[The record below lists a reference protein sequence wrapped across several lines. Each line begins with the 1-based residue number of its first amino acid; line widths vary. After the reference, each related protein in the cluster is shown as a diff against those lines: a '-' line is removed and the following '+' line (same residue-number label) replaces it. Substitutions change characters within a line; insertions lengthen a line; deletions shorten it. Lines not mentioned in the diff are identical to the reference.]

1 MKIRTIVYIM
11 MALFCVLLTGCNIDK
26 ETGYK
31 AGCFTS
37 RYMESETTFG
47 LKSDKDVFPINDVT
61 MDLYYGLYD
70 KAYEPYG
77 STYRHFEG
85 EEIFFAIY
93 ACDQSEELSI
103 INPMTFDDYKEIE
116 NHIYMKS
123 ISYEDAF
130 TEEYGYHIDKKGIH
144 YNHQETFTFP
154 AELFT
159 KDKGKVM
166 IKICSFNPNTDG
178 KTYETAVPP
187 STLELRYEMVDDE
200 TVRIIFD

>member
-31 AGCFTS
+31 AGCFKS
-37 RYMESETTFG
+37 RYMYSEAVFG
-47 LKSDKDVFPINDVT
+47 LKADKDVFPINDVT

-70 KAYEPYG
+70 KDNEPHG
-77 STYRHFEG
+77 STYRHSEG
-85 EEIFFAIY
+85 EEFFFAIY
-93 ACDQSEELSI
+93 VCDAKEELSI
-103 INPMTFDDYKEIE
+103 YYPMDFNDYQEIE
-116 NHIYMKS
+116 NHIYMKT

-130 TEEYGYHIDKKGIH
+130 SEEYGYHIDRKGIH

-154 AELFT
+154 AEVFT
-159 KDKGKVM
+159 ENKGKVM
-166 IKICSFNPNTDG
+166 IKICSFNPSEED
-178 KTYETAVPP
+178 KTFGTASPP
-187 STLELRYEMVDDE
+187 SKLELRYEMVDDE